1 MVVIKIYRF
10 GVGKKGMEN
19 ICLEELRY
27 LSEEIRRNNVA
38 FDISVRRGTLVLE
51 SKLHQT
57 KIMVLLNLEYLVF
70 FSFIHFSI
78 CKQVN
83 TFAKRQSPTFG
94 HKIHNTINVTNFI

>member
-27 LSEEIRRNNVA
+27 LSEEIRRNNAA
-38 FDISVRRGTLVLE
+38 FDISVRRWTLVLE

-57 KIMVLLNLEYLVF
+57 KIMVLLNLEYLIYVF
-70 FSFIHFSI
+70 HLFSI
-78 CKQVN
+78 L
-83 TFAKRQSPTFG
+83 FANKLILLRNDIGT
-94 HKIHNTINVTNFI
+94 